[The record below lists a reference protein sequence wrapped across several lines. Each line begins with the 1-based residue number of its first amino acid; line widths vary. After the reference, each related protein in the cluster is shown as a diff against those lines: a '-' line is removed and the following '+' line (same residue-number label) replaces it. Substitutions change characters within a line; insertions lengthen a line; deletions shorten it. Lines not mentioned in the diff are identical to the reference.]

1 MKKTMNRS
9 ELREKAMITVYEYL
23 LVNRDI
29 DSLIEDVFEMPA
41 DELDPY
47 FRDIIDYSV
56 KNEQRYAGYIGQVLK
71 KGWSYDRL
79 GVVEKAILLNG
90 CSEFDLKKVQAA
102 VIIDEAVEL
111 AKTYCDDDAYK
122 LINSV
127 LDVI

>member
-1 MKKTMNRS
+1 
-9 ELREKAMITVYEYL
+9 MITVYEYL